1 MLPAEVMAVQLAQAI
16 LFVDDIDAMSD
27 FYVERFDLRVIHQE
41 PGYIRLDSG
50 GSVLALHTLRR
61 PDGAPP
67 PAAPPTPRTGGAIKL
82 CFRVED
88 LEHERA
94 RLAAAGVVMREIH
107 RYSDVAF
114 CDGVDPEGNVFQ
126 LTTR

>member
-1 MLPAEVMAVQLAQAI
+1 VIHGAGTIARDLVYAAGGGECVQLDQAI
-16 LFVDDIDAMSD
+16 LFVDDVEGMRD

-41 PGYIRLDSG
+41 
-50 GSVLALHTLRR
+50 
-61 PDGAPP
+61 
-67 PAAPPTPRTGGAIKL
+67 
-82 CFRVED
+82 
-88 LEHERA
+88 RA
-94 RLAAAGVVMREIH
+94 RLVAAGVVMRDIH

>member
-1 MLPAEVMAVQLAQAI
+1 MQLAQAI
-16 LFVDDIDAMSD
+16 LFVDDVEGMRD
-27 FYVERFDLRVIHQE
+27 FYVDRFELRVIHQE
-41 PGYIRLDSG
+41 PGFIRLESG
-50 GSVLALHTLRR
+50 GAVLALHAIRR

-67 PAAPPTPRTGGAIKL
+67 PAPRTGGAIKL
-82 CFRVED
+82 CFRVDDIEQ
-88 LEHERA
+88 ERA
-94 RLAAAGVVMREIH
+94 RLVAAGVLMREIH